1 MTIQQILQAINECNN
16 GLLDFNLGN
25 NRSFLFNKN
34 WYPLRATVNR
44 ARELNGETELTT
56 DRALFEL
63 CTILHYTRIDEVSFV
78 NNLPIVINPTE
89 TMEEIKKIATILKS
103 LTD

>member
-1 MTIQQILQAINECNN
+1 MTIHQILQAINECDN
-16 GLLDFNLGN
+16 GQIDFNLGN

-44 ARELNGETELTT
+44 AKELNGEPELTT

-63 CTILHYTRIDEVSFV
+63 CTILHYTRIDEVNFI
-78 NNLPIVINPTE
+78 NNFPVAITQLE
-89 TMEEIKKIATILKS
+89 AMAEIRKIASILKS